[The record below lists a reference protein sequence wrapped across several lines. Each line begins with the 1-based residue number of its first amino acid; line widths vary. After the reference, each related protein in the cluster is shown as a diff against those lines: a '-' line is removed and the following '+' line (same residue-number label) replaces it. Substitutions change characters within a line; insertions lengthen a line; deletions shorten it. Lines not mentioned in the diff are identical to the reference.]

1 MWIVLDVYKLV
12 LLGVKVKNVDS
23 SGDFST
29 ILRDDEMDAMP
40 SEMISQSIQLILR
53 GDCLESQ

>member
-1 MWIVLDVYKLV
+1 MTLWIVLDVYKLV
-12 LLGVKVKNVDS
+12 LLRVKVKNVDN

-53 GDCLESQ
+53 GELP

>member
-29 ILRDDEMDAMP
+29 VLRDDEMDAIP

-53 GDCLESQ
+53 GDCLES